1 MGQVILDEVREAK
14 ELLLSELDG
23 FGSTCPECILETVS
37 NLWGSGLS
45 NEGASMSVAT
55 YDRDL
60 SDRCWS
66 VRGDSEANLAL
77 GLGLPIGIVAHLW
90 TLGSCYVLLAY
101 CAVRTRSTE
110 ALEASAR

>member
-1 MGQVILDEVREAK
+1 MGQVVLDEVREAK

-45 NEGASMSVAT
+45 NRGASMSVAT

-60 SDRCWS
+60 INGCWS
-66 VRGDSEANLAL
+66 VRGDSEANLGL
-77 GLGLPIGIVAHLW
+77 GLGLLIGIVAHLC
-90 TLGSCYVLLAY
+90 TLGMCCWCIASSLVN
-101 CAVRTRSTE
+101 VREHFRQ
-110 ALEASAR
+110 ALM